1 MAKSKEKAKPKAKAK
16 KKAKPLETV
25 DVVIEALTEPV
36 ADRPDAVTE
45 AQDLLNTAQISMGA
59 GAQQVRYVTEAQFN
73 RINSLLS
80 QARGS

>member
-1 MAKSKEKAKPKAKAK
+1 MAKSKEKAKPKAKR
-16 KKAKPLETV
+16 LETGE
-25 DVVIEALTEPV
+25 DVIEALP
-36 ADRPDAVTE
+36 APLAARPAAGTE

-59 GAQQVRYVTEAQFN
+59 GAQQVRFVTEVQFN

>member
-1 MAKSKEKAKPKAKAK
+1 MAKSKEKAKPKAER
-16 KKAKPLETV
+16 LESGA
-25 DVVIEALTEPV
+25 DVIEALTEPV

-59 GAQQVRYVTEAQFN
+59 GAQQVRFVTEVQFN